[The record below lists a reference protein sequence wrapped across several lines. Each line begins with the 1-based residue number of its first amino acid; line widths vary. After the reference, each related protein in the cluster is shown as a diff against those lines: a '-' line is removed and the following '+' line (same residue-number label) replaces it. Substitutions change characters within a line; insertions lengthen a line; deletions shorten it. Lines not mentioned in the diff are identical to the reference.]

1 MRPVLITF
9 TFETLFPLL
18 IILALLSHGIA
29 LCINK
34 RHGNTKKVPEKII
47 TYINSMRSLGN
58 TLFILA
64 AVVLVA
70 FKALGMEQLPLHS
83 YGLMLAVAFLSA
95 IGLAERR
102 APLEN
107 IAPRDIGILSIGI
120 IVAALIGSRLFYHLF
135 EVPPK
140 NLLDIFA
147 VWRGGLVVYGGI
159 ICAVATVWV
168 MMVRRKMPVGAT
180 FDVFSAPLALG
191 IFLGRI
197 GCFFAGCCYGNA
209 TEHICGMVFPKDAQV
224 YGHLHNIVARASE
237 NPETYSMI
245 PPNFVEHITAQNY
258 DLVPVHPTQL
268 YESLLALAGFFLIL
282 LFYKKKGFNGE
293 TFLWVLGYY
302 AIIRFFLET
311 MRIDTPHNL
320 FLGSFSLS
328 QAIGL
333 IALPVIIGVI
343 IFGRIRARALSAH
356 NA

>member
-18 IILALLSHGIA
+18 IILALLFHGAA
-29 LCINK
+29 LYLHK
-34 RHGNTKKVPEKII
+34 RYSNTKKVSEKIT
-47 TYINSMRSLGN
+47 TYINSARSLGN
-58 TLFILA
+58 TFFILA

-70 FKALGMEQLPLHS
+70 FKALGMKELPLHS
-83 YGLMLAVAFLSA
+83 YGLMLAIAFLSA
-95 IGLAERR
+95 IGLAEKR

-107 IAPRDIGILSIGI
+107 ISPRDIGILSIGI
-120 IVAALIGSRLFYHLF
+120 IIAALIGSRLFYHLF
-135 EVPPK
+135 EVPPR

-191 IFLGRI
+191 IFLGRL

-209 TEHICGMVFPKDAQV
+209 TTSACGIVFPKDAQV
-224 YGHLHNIVARASE
+224 YGHLHKIVMEKTEAYSQIPENFIENIA
-237 NPETYSMI
+237 
-245 PPNFVEHITAQNY
+245 AQNY
-258 DLVPVHPTQL
+258 ELVPVHPTQL
-268 YESLLALAGFFLIL
+268 YESFLALAGFVLIL
-282 LFYKKKGFNGE
+282 LFYKKKGFSGE
-293 TFLWVLGYY
+293 AFLWVLGYY

-311 MRIDTPHNL
+311 MRIDTPRDL

-333 IALPVIIGVI
+333 IALPVIIGAI
-343 IFGRIRARALSAH
+343 IFGRVRAQRAAKARQ
-356 NA
+356 NV

>member
-9 TFETLFPLL
+9 TFESLFPLL
-18 IILALLSHGIA
+18 IILALLFHAAA
-29 LCINK
+29 LWLNK
-34 RHGNTKKVPEKII
+34 RSGGQKKAPEK
-47 TYINSMRSLGN
+47 TTMYINSMRSLGN

-70 FKALGMEQLPLHS
+70 FKALGMKELPLHS
-83 YGLMLAVAFLSA
+83 YGLMLAVAFLAA
-95 IGLAERR
+95 IGFAEKR
-102 APLEN
+102 APLEG
-107 IAPRDIGILSIGI
+107 IEPRDIGILSIGI
-120 IVAALIGSRLFYHLF
+120 IIAALVGSRVFYHLF

-147 VWRGGLVVYGGI
+147 VWRGGLVIYGGVI
-159 ICAVATVWV
+159 FAVATVWV

-209 TEHICGMVFPKDAQV
+209 TTSVCGIVFPNDAQV
-224 YGHLHNIVARASE
+224 YGHLHKIVMEKSE
-237 NPETYSMI
+237 ALSKIPE
-245 PPNFVEHITAQNY
+245 NFVESITTQNY
-258 DLVPVHPTQL
+258 ELVPVHPTQL
-268 YESLLALAGFFLIL
+268 YESLLALAGFVLIL
-282 LFYKKKGFNGE
+282 LFYKKKKFSGE

-311 MRIDTPHNL
+311 MRIDTPRDL

-333 IALPVIIGVI
+333 IALPVIIGAI
-343 IFGRIRARALSAH
+343 IFGRIHARAKTRQ
-356 NA
+356 NV

>member
-1 MRPVLITF
+1 MRPVLIAF
-9 TFETLFPLL
+9 TFESLFPLL
-18 IILALLSHGIA
+18 IILALVFHAAA
-29 LCINK
+29 LYINK
-34 RHGNTKKVPEKII
+34 RYGSQKKVPEKI
-47 TYINSMRSLGN
+47 TMYINSLRSLGN
-58 TLFILA
+58 TFFILA
-64 AVVLVA
+64 AVALVA
-70 FKALGMEQLPLHS
+70 FKALGMEKLPLHS
-83 YGLMLAVAFLSA
+83 YGLMLAIAFLSA
-95 IGLAERR
+95 IWLAEKR
-102 APLEN
+102 APIEN

-120 IVAALIGSRLFYHLF
+120 IIAALIGSRLFYHLF

-191 IFLGRI
+191 IFLGRL

-209 TEHICGMVFPKDAQV
+209 TESVCGMVFPKDAQV
-224 YGHLHNIVARASE
+224 YGHLHKIVMEKSE
-237 NPETYSMI
+237 ALSQIPES
-245 PPNFVEHITAQNY
+245 FVENITAQNY
-258 DLVPVHPTQL
+258 ELVPVHPTQL
-268 YESLLALAGFFLIL
+268 YESLLALAGFGLIL
-282 LFYKKKGFNGE
+282 LFYKKKGFSGE

-311 MRIDTPHNL
+311 MRIDTPRDL

-333 IALPVIIGVI
+333 IALPVIIGAI
-343 IFGRIRARALSAH
+343 AYGRIRAHARAKTRQ